1 MDKEYGEIIGLRN
14 EIVKLK
20 EKKVSLQTTLS
31 VLEKEKERYINE
43 LEKRGVSFDQ
53 IDQVIEQNRKKIE
66 KISAKV
72 AEIKQIFEKYLESL
86 NI

>member
-1 MDKEYGEIIGLRN
+1 MDKEYGEIIDLRN
-14 EIVKLK
+14 EIAKLK

-43 LEKRGVSFDQ
+43 LEKRGVPFDQ

-66 KISAKV
+66 KISTKIS
-72 AEIKQIFEKYLESL
+72 EIKQVFEKYVGSL

>member
-14 EIVKLK
+14 EIVKLR
-20 EKKVSLQTTLS
+20 EKKISLQTTLS
-31 VLEKEKERYINE
+31 VLEKERERYISE
-43 LEKRGVSFDQ
+43 LEKRGVPFDQ

-72 AEIKQIFEKYLESL
+72 AEIKQIFEKYLGSL

>member
-14 EIVKLK
+14 EIAKLR
-20 EKKVSLQTTLS
+20 EKKISLQTTLS
-31 VLEKEKERYINE
+31 VLEKERERYISE
-43 LEKRGVSFDQ
+43 LEKRGVPFDQ
-53 IDQVIEQNRKKIE
+53 IDRVIEQNRKKIE

-72 AEIKQIFEKYLESL
+72 AEIKQIFEKYLGSL